1 MIFNSLTAELIQ
13 RRHQVH
19 DTCRQFSRSPSKGNL
34 ARLKSL
40 FADYGED
47 IFIEQG
53 FYCDYG
59 DKITL
64 GHRVYINVNCTFLDG
79 GQITIGD
86 DCLIGPNV
94 QILTINHALSAKE
107 RIQKDNYAENI
118 HIENNVWI
126 GAGAIILPGIHIG
139 SGAVVGAG
147 SVVTKNIQSNS
158 LYAGNPAAK
167 IRSLDEA

>member
-1 MIFNSLTAELIQ
+1 VIFNSLTAELIQ

-34 ARLKSL
+34 SRLKSL
-40 FADYGED
+40 FACCGED
-47 IFIEQG
+47 VFIEQG

-59 DKITL
+59 DKIIL
-64 GHRVYINVNCTFLDG
+64 GHRVYININCTFLDG

-94 QILTINHALSAKE
+94 QLLTINHAVSAKE
-107 RIQKDNYAENI
+107 RLNKKNDAKDI

-147 SVVTKNIQSNS
+147 SVVTKNIQSNCF
-158 LYAGNPAAK
+158 YAGNPAIK
-167 IRSLDEA
+167 IRQLDNT